1 MEPFAIVFIVLFF
14 LLYMALIAFSVVC
27 YVLGSKGVYTIASRR
42 GIKNPWMAWIP
53 VVGNWTVGSISDL
66 YQQRKYGE
74 DPKLRK
80 KLLIFSIITQSGL
93 TFMPSVGGVTLN
105 FDLGVFDGPGSGL
118 FGDELPEA
126 LKVALIVFMILML
139 MAAIAALVLSVI
151 QTVYQY
157 KAYYSL
163 YASCRPQMA
172 IAFLI
177 LSILTPAGPFVV
189 YACRNS
195 DEGMPPEQT
204 PPPETLR

>member
-53 VVGNWTVGSISDL
+53 IVGNWTLGSISDQ

-105 FDLGVFDGPGSGL
+105 FDLGDFGGPGSGL

-126 LKVALIVFMILML
+126 LKVVLIVFMILML
-139 MAAIAALVLSVI
+139 MAAIAALVLSII

-177 LSILTPAGPFVV
+177 LSILTPAGPFLV

-195 DEGMPPEQT
+195 DEGLSFDTQE
-204 PPPETLR
+204 